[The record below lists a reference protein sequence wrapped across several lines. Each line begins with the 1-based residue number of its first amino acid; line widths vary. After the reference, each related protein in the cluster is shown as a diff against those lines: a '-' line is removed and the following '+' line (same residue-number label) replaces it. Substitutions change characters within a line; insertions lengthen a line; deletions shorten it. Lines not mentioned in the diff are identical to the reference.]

1 MLTGEPGDV
10 TAYRSR
16 RVTPD
21 RRLRGQSMTN
31 YARMYRFGITP
42 WEGYRTVAAARIS
55 ALRDREETE
64 RSRPSRPCARPRLR
78 SRSVHP
84 RARAEGVGGRRHRL
98 CAGRV
103 RGGGS
108 KEPERGR
115 AQLRRRRRDAA
126 AVGPA
131 GDVRLFL
138 DIGCFQGLDAEQRL
152 SQGGGVCAL
161 ANPGATLLLL
171 SFGPS
176 RWQLLV
182 GGASQEGSRPP
193 SGAGRCSRSSRRT
206 PRAWAGR

>member
-1 MLTGEPGDV
+1 MTASAFGSDGMLTGEPGDV

-42 WEGYRTVAAARIS
+42 WERYRTVAAARIS

-131 GDVRLFL
+131 GDVRLL
-138 DIGCFQGLDAEQRL
+138 PRHRL
-152 SQGGGVCAL
+152 LPGFGRRTAPLPGGRCLCAW
-161 ANPGATLLLL
+161 
-171 SFGPS
+171 S
-176 RWQLLV
+176 RRQ
-182 GGASQEGSRPP
+182 
-193 SGAGRCSRSSRRT
+193 AGRRWRSRRVPAENQYRSS
-206 PRAWAGR
+206 G

>member
-1 MLTGEPGDV
+1 
-10 TAYRSR
+10 
-16 RVTPD
+16 
-21 RRLRGQSMTN
+21 MTN

-131 GDVRLFL
+131 GDVRLLPRHRLLPGFGRRTAPL
-138 DIGCFQGLDAEQRL
+138 PGGRCLCACQPRGNIAAAELRAEQVAVVGRRSIAAGVETAFGGWEMLAVEPADTAGLGWPINKTAPRWYRL
-152 SQGGGVCAL
+152 RL
-161 ANPGATLLLL
+161 
-171 SFGPS
+171 
-176 RWQLLV
+176 
-182 GGASQEGSRPP
+182 
-193 SGAGRCSRSSRRT
+193 RT
-206 PRAWAGR
+206 